1 MEHTLLAAQFPR
13 SRSLFVAALTVAY
26 LSLLAWQH
34 FNGGVPGHSFLAR
47 DDMPVISNWWGVL
60 AVPLITTLLTG
71 RIQARLK
78 LIGTDHSAS
87 DAALRAMSLA
97 FGGALLYG
105 AVMALMFASDRSEVT
120 SLLFQALPVV
130 GFILPVYRAE
140 YVLGFVLGLTY
151 TFGPVLP
158 LVIATGVALVSALL
172 HAVLRPLFARL
183 LTRVHRT
190 DSRTQGRRAFF
201 R

>member
-1 MEHTLLAAQFPR
+1 MLAAQFPR
-13 SRSLFVAALTVAY
+13 SRAIFVVTLTVAY

-34 FNGGVPGHSFLAR
+34 LNGGVPGHSFLAR

-60 AVPLITTLLTG
+60 VVPVITTLLTG
-71 RIQARLK
+71 RVLARLK
-78 LIGTDHSAS
+78 LAGSDHVAA
-87 DAALRAMSLA
+87 DAALRRMSLA

-105 AVMALMFASDRSEVT
+105 AAMALMFASGRSEVT

-130 GFILPVYRAE
+130 GFMLPVYRAE

-158 LVIATGVALVSALL
+158 LVIATAVSLVSALL
-172 HAVLRPLFARL
+172 HAVLRPLLARL
-183 LTRVHRT
+183 VRAVAAVLGLARSPRDT
-190 DSRTQGRRAFF
+190 DRL
-201 R
+201 